1 MNTSN
6 RRFKMV
12 RVRFETDTGGY
23 IDRHMITDS
32 SLPLLEVNQWIESK
46 SLRKP
51 GTGRDYASTLVVFLN
66 YLDKLKVEYQDADN
80 RHVQAFI
87 RSLIYGDLVTLTIKN
102 PETIVSYSTLT
113 KYITVITGFYRWLDN
128 NAETHMTFVSKQ
140 NPMRAQ
146 KSFLYGQIYT
156 YEYSYLV
163 NSVLPRLSGK
173 RIHTKWYTQ
182 EEKLKLADGFQS
194 LRDKAVFLLT
204 LEGFRIDEV
213 LSMILDSYDA
223 ALRMIQPTRSK
234 GKPDARVGANQLRT
248 VALPAETC
256 DVVNSYIETERTQAE
271 NESGQISQQLFININ
286 RGRHQGK
293 PLTYSNYIKRLKLCA
308 KRAGLNPAHIRTHNG
323 RSTKAMEFLE
333 HQALYPEDG
342 ITDAIIAESFGWN
355 NVDSIRHYRDHNNQ
369 IIAKSVNDKLH
380 AKRGLRHD

>member
-204 LEGFRIDEV
+204 LEGFRIDGWFCV
-213 LSMILDSYDA
+213 
-223 ALRMIQPTRSK
+223 RRF
-234 GKPDARVGANQLRT
+234 
-248 VALPAETC
+248 
-256 DVVNSYIETERTQAE
+256 
-271 NESGQISQQLFININ
+271 LFSPFL
-286 RGRHQGK
+286 QFD
-293 PLTYSNYIKRLKLCA
+293 
-308 KRAGLNPAHIRTHNG
+308 NPR
-323 RSTKAMEFLE
+323 F
-333 HQALYPEDG
+333 
-342 ITDAIIAESFGWN
+342 
-355 NVDSIRHYRDHNNQ
+355 
-369 IIAKSVNDKLH
+369 
-380 AKRGLRHD
+380 